1 MGKPWEASLGECLAR
16 RGGEEGRGVLLGRR
30 MVVLVPVCGQLEMVS
45 GSAGHSAV

>member
-1 MGKPWEASLGECLAR
+1 MGKPWEASLGECLER
-16 RGGEEGRGVLLGRR
+16 RGGRGVLLGRR